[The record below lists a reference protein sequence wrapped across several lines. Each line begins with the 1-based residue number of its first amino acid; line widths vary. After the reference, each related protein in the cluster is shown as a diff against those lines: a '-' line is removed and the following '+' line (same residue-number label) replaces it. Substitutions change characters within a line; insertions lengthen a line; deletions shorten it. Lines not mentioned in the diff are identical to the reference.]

1 MFSWVAMAEGPIS
14 DPRETGFGRFQ
25 GADAASRD
33 QIEPSAACMNQYIG
47 LGALSLERRALVP
60 PFSRLGRQGIR
71 PILVDFFSGLA
82 WESRARR
89 TPREIDA
96 TTATTLLVLMS
107 LLVGIAVSNQVLT
120 GSRSLTTAREVA
132 VTEAASIDVGAPPG
146 FGLTNPSILE
156 NHFPIYIGNNS
167 AFTSDNGVRRGTG
180 APADPYIISD
190 WVIDGS
196 LYPGAPAL
204 IWIESTN
211 AYVVIQNNKI
221 VNLYDANQWEGI
233 QLGHYPE
240 VLSTSHVTIRNNL
253 IVNSGHAYGIS
264 VREGSSDVYIGANY
278 VQLDATVDHLFG
290 IEADRGVHDV
300 TIFGNYVN
308 AYTGGTF
315 LTEGIH
321 IGDIHI
327 DDARRGTNV
336 VATRNTVVN
345 ATAAG
350 IASLSSTGT
359 RIEANLV
366 YNAYAVPKVVG
377 PDYPRGITTGQNSV
391 ETLVV
396 DNQIHSVHWGIQV
409 GADRGRFA
417 SNFISDVDTA
427 IYVVDNGTYAGAT
440 TFGET
445 IYDTTYSGVASG
457 GIRLPA
463 DFRGTVV
470 DLGPGIRAADM
481 SSALLSILGTATQ
494 ISYTWSGDLLNL
506 SATVGGVVLF
516 DTEVT
521 SETHNLAATWSGSIP
536 TLKVTSL
543 LPGGVTFELL
553 AFGDVAFTGAGFLPS
568 EKYSLTR
575 TAPGSATPV
584 LNTTSSSGNLAF
596 TIPSQP
602 ARATFALLAEGVS
615 DPSAPMSKPPV
626 VTGTP
631 GANGWYVSVVSVTL
645 AATSPTGSTVT
656 IAYRIDRG
664 PWFTYTGPLSLG
676 EGNHTLE
683 YRASDA
689 EGHLEA
695 IRSLPLP
702 VDVTNPII
710 TGLAPTG
717 RVTNPTASVSWT
729 ASDQVSGIAGYEVRI
744 DNGSFQKIGATPSY
758 SQFWSSRSHTV
769 QVKAV
774 DKAGHESVAS
784 TTFTVEPE
792 FFGSG
797 GLLQILPAAL
807 PVVALALLVASY
819 VLLRSRRPDEPANA
833 FLPPV
838 EYETILPA
846 ELEEAAAES
855 DELNPDDVGV
865 YEFRPEDYRRDN
877 HHDNNRED
885 HREDHRP
892 EDDRPSDYRLH
903 LHGYPRDDSLPR
915 GLRYDDS
922 RPDDW
927 RD

>member
-1 MFSWVAMAEGPIS
+1 
-14 DPRETGFGRFQ
+14 
-25 GADAASRD
+25 
-33 QIEPSAACMNQYIG
+33 MNQYIG
-47 LGALSLERRALVP
+47 PGALSPERRALVP
-60 PFSRLGRQGIR
+60 PFSRLSRQGIR

-89 TPREIDA
+89 RPREIDA

-120 GSRSLTTAREVA
+120 GSRSVTPTREVS
-132 VTEAASIDVGAPPG
+132 VTEAAWIDVGAPPG
-146 FGLTNPSILE
+146 FGLTDPSILE
-156 NHFPIYIGNNS
+156 NHLPIYIGNNG
-167 AFTSDNGVRRGTG
+167 AFTWDNGVRRGTG
-180 APADPYIISD
+180 APADPYIISN
-190 WVIDGS
+190 WYIDGS
-196 LYPGAPAL
+196 FYPGTSAL

-211 AYVVIQNNKI
+211 AYVVIENNKI
-221 VNLYDANQWEGI
+221 VNLYDGNQWEAI
-233 QLGHYPE
+233 QLGHYPAI
-240 VLSTSHVTIRNNL
+240 LSTSHVTIRNNL
-253 IVNSGHAYGIS
+253 IVNSGHAYGIA
-264 VREGSSDVYIGANY
+264 VREGSTDVRIEANY
-278 VQLDATVDHLFG
+278 VQLDANVDHVFG
-290 IEADRGVHDV
+290 IEADRNVHDV
-300 TIFGNYVN
+300 TIIGNYVN

-336 VATRNTVVN
+336 VARRNTVVN

-350 IASLSSTGT
+350 IASLDSSGT

-366 YNAYAVPKVVG
+366 YNAYTVPKVVG
-377 PDYPRGITTGQNSV
+377 PDYPRGIMTGQNSV

-396 DNQIHSVHWGIQV
+396 DNQIHSVHWGILV

-445 IYDTTYSGVASG
+445 IYDTTYSGVASV

-463 DFRGTVV
+463 NFRGTVV

-481 SSALLSILGTATQ
+481 SSAILSILGTATR
-494 ISYTWSGDLLNL
+494 ISYTWSGNLLNL
-506 SATVGGVVLF
+506 SATVDGVVLF

-521 SETHNLAATWSGSIP
+521 SESQTLIATATWSGSIP
-536 TLKVTSL
+536 TLRVTSL
-543 LPGGVTFELL
+543 LAGGVTFELR

-584 LNTTSSSGNLAF
+584 LNTTSSSSGNLAF
-596 TIPSQP
+596 TIPSQS

-615 DPSAPMSKPPV
+615 DPSAPTSKPPIV
-626 VTGTP
+626 SGTH

-645 AATSPTGSTVT
+645 AATSTTGSPVS
-656 IAYRIDRG
+656 IAYRIDG
-664 PWFTYTGPLSLG
+664 DPWFTYTAPLSLG
-676 EGNHTLE
+676 EGNHTLDW
-683 YRASDA
+683 RASDA

-695 IRSLPLP
+695 IHSLPLP
-702 VDVTNPII
+702 VDLTNPII
-710 TGLAPTG
+710 TGLSPTG
-717 RVTNPTASVSWT
+717 RVTNPNAAVSWT
-729 ASDQVSGIAGYEVRI
+729 GSDDVSGIARYEVRI
-744 DNGSFQKIGATPSY
+744 DGGAPRLIGTVQSY
-758 SQFWSSRSHTV
+758 SQFWNSTSHTV

-774 DKAGHESVAS
+774 DKAGHESVAATS
-784 TTFTVEPE
+784 FTVEPE
-792 FFGSG
+792 IFGSG

-819 VLLRSRRPDEPANA
+819 VLLRSRRPDQSANA
-833 FLPPV
+833 FVPPV
-838 EYETILPA
+838 EYEAILPA

-865 YEFRPEDYRRDN
+865 YEFRPEDYRRNN
-877 HHDNNRED
+877 HHDNN
-885 HREDHRP
+885 REDHRP

-903 LHGYPRDDSLPR
+903 LHGYPSDDSIAR